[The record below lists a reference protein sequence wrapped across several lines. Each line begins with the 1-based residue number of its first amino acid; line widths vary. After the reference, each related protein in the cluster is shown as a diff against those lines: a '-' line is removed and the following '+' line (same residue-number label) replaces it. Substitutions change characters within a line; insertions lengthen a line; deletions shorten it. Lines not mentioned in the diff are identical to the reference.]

1 MSIHTMKATTF
12 DKADTAQWMDA
23 AIQTLKGK
31 AFESLCTE
39 TTEEIVLRPL
49 YTIEDLESRKQTN
62 RVSKNGAGWIVAQ
75 QTFAIDGQQFIENL
89 KKSLDRGNEAIFY
102 DGTTQLRWSE
112 SALTELARLME
123 KHPVVMLNTDKQD
136 PVLNAFSF

>member
-1 MSIHTMKATTF
+1 MSIHKMKATTF

-31 AFESLCTE
+31 EFESLCTE
-39 TTEEIVLRPL
+39 TAEGIVLQPL
-49 YTIEDLESRKQTN
+49 YTIEDLESRKQIN

-75 QTFAIDGQQFIENL
+75 QTIAIDGQQFIENL

-102 DGTTQLRWSE
+102 DGTTQLQWSE
-112 SALTELARLME
+112 S
-123 KHPVVMLNTDKQD
+123 HSP
-136 PVLNAFSF
+136 S

>member
-39 TTEEIVLRPL
+39 TTEGIVLQPL
-49 YTIEDLESRKQTN
+49 YTIEDLESRKQKI
-62 RVSKNGAGWIVAQ
+62 VYPKMGQAGLWH
-75 QTFAIDGQQFIENL
+75 N
-89 KKSLDRGNEAIFY
+89 K
-102 DGTTQLRWSE
+102 QL
-112 SALTELARLME
+112 
-123 KHPVVMLNTDKQD
+123 Q
-136 PVLNAFSF
+136 